1 MKYLTQ
7 IDVLQVEISNFCNAD
22 CQGCVRIAP
31 NAKFLFKQEGTKFLP
46 TEVFKNIFDTDIGR
60 QIKEIEFCGTVDEP
74 LAHKYFLDIL
84 DTIYT
89 YNPQC
94 TVSIHTNGSL
104 RSNKFYIE
112 LAEKLRRH
120 PQHMVRFSIDGMQ
133 ENHYLY
139 RGVENW
145 NDIIRHAEIFIQAGG
160 SALWQMLEF
169 PWNKK
174 DVKRCKKIAK
184 KIGMKRFVLRRDRS
198 KYSQNGKASAVLFRN
213 RIKTIP
219 DRFSKRLD
227 ISSVDKMVA
236 SFGDNLS
243 IDCHFRQEKKMFLDY
258 NGAIW
263 PCCFVANPLARGY
276 TQHREMYNKTFS
288 KYGENFNS
296 LYRYNLDEILAG
308 EYYSNDLVSSWSEKY
323 SFEHGC
329 LSTCIKQCSKESLP
343 IGKHIGMQEL

>member
-22 CQGCVRIAP
+22 CPKDVRVGSPMQNFYLNKKELNSI
-31 NAKFLFKQEGTKFLP
+31 

-74 LAHKYFLDIL
+74 LARKYFLDIL

-139 RGVENW
+139 RC
-145 NDIIRHAEIFIQAGG
+145 RK
-160 SALWQMLEF
+160 LE
-169 PWNKK
+169 
-174 DVKRCKKIAK
+174 
-184 KIGMKRFVLRRDRS
+184 
-198 KYSQNGKASAVLFRN
+198 
-213 RIKTIP
+213 
-219 DRFSKRLD
+219 
-227 ISSVDKMVA
+227 
-236 SFGDNLS
+236 
-243 IDCHFRQEKKMFLDY
+243 
-258 NGAIW
+258 
-263 PCCFVANPLARGY
+263 
-276 TQHREMYNKTFS
+276 
-288 KYGENFNS
+288 
-296 LYRYNLDEILAG
+296 
-308 EYYSNDLVSSWSEKY
+308 
-323 SFEHGC
+323 
-329 LSTCIKQCSKESLP
+329 
-343 IGKHIGMQEL
+343 

>member
-1 MKYLTQ
+1 M
-7 IDVLQVEISNFCNAD
+7 
-22 CQGCVRIAP
+22 
-31 NAKFLFKQEGTKFLP
+31 
-46 TEVFKNIFDTDIGR
+46 TECKKII
-60 QIKEIEFCGTVDEP
+60 ICI
-74 LAHKYFLDIL
+74 
-84 DTIYT
+84 
-89 YNPQC
+89 
-94 TVSIHTNGSL
+94 
-104 RSNKFYIE
+104 
-112 LAEKLRRH
+112 
-120 PQHMVRFSIDGMQ
+120 
-133 ENHYLY
+133 
-139 RGVENW
+139 GVENW

-198 KYSQNGKASAVLFRN
+198 KYSQNGKASAVPFPN

-227 ISSVDKMVA
+227 ISSVHKMVA

-296 LYRYNLDEILAG
+296 PYRYNLDEILAG
-308 EYYSNDLVSSWSEKY
+308 EYYS
-323 SFEHGC
+323 
-329 LSTCIKQCSKESLP
+329 Q
-343 IGKHIGMQEL
+343 